1 MKKMLRFILLLVVLL
16 GIAAAA
22 GMWKV
27 RQLVDSKLLIKE
39 ETIFTLEAGTG
50 RLALGQD
57 LYREKVINRPR
68 VFQWLLRVEPELSH
82 FKAGTY
88 RFTPQMTV
96 REMLQLLAS
105 GKEAQFPLRFVEGMR
120 VSDYLRQL
128 RDAPYVKHTLEDD
141 SYATV
146 AKALGLEHADWV
158 EGWFWPDTWMYTA
171 NTSDIAILK
180 RAHQKMV
187 AEVAKVWE
195 GRMENLPYA
204 DQNQLLT
211 MASIIEKETAVA
223 EERDRVASVFI
234 NRLRIGMRLQTD
246 PTVIYGMGEGYTG
259 KLTRKDLETPTA
271 YNTYTISGLPP
282 GPIAVPGEASL
293 KAAAH
298 PAKTPYLYFVAD
310 GKGGHTFTTNLVSHN
325 RAVQDYLKVLKEKMR
340 SNYIVIEGLEG
351 AGKTTARQ
359 LVVETLQSAGIHDM
373 VFTREPGGTIL
384 AEKLRSLVL
393 DIQSTG
399 DEVINDKAE
408 VLMFYAARVQLVETV
423 IKPAL
428 ARGQWVI
435 GDRHDLSTQAYQG
448 GGRGIDRTMLATLR
462 DAVLGDFR
470 PNLTLYLDVTPEVG
484 LQRARARGELD
495 RIEQESMNFFNRTR
509 ARYLELAAA
518 DPSIRTVD
526 ATQPLDAVARDIR
539 ATIAQWMAE
548 QAA

>member
-1 MKKMLRFILLLVVLL
+1 MKKMLRFILLLVVVL

-27 RQLVDSKLLIKE
+27 RQLADSKLLIKE
-39 ETIFTLEAGTG
+39 ETIFTLVPGTG

-128 RDAPYVKHTLEDD
+128 RDAPYVKHTLDDD

-187 AEVAKVWE
+187 AEVAKIWE
-195 GRMENLPYA
+195 GRMDNLPYA

-298 PAKTPYLYFVAD
+298 PAKTSYLYFVAD

-325 RAVQDYLKVLKEKMR
+325 RAVQDYLKVLKEK
-340 SNYIVIEGLEG
+340 N
-351 AGKTTARQ
+351 
-359 LVVETLQSAGIHDM
+359 
-373 VFTREPGGTIL
+373 
-384 AEKLRSLVL
+384 
-393 DIQSTG
+393 
-399 DEVINDKAE
+399 
-408 VLMFYAARVQLVETV
+408 
-423 IKPAL
+423 
-428 ARGQWVI
+428 
-435 GDRHDLSTQAYQG
+435 
-448 GGRGIDRTMLATLR
+448 
-462 DAVLGDFR
+462 
-470 PNLTLYLDVTPEVG
+470 
-484 LQRARARGELD
+484 
-495 RIEQESMNFFNRTR
+495 
-509 ARYLELAAA
+509 
-518 DPSIRTVD
+518 
-526 ATQPLDAVARDIR
+526 
-539 ATIAQWMAE
+539 AQ
-548 QAA
+548 